1 MHKSAAEQGSRPKAQ
16 SAAIKLSKMP
26 EPAAASSHEQ
36 VQQPVQAEVPPSRE
50 WSTSTGD
57 SVDGEYM
64 LHLQF
69 RTNLERMDIA
79 SLLALSRISAKLGSN
94 IETMVQSELDSRPD
108 TQEAAPSVEVKSE
121 ESSSVSRP
129 PACQRFFIDIF

>member
-1 MHKSAAEQGSRPKAQ
+1 MKCWKHARALIQGGK
-16 SAAIKLSKMP
+16 
-26 EPAAASSHEQ
+26 EHEASPQHLGAL
-36 VQQPVQAEVPPSRE
+36 QAEVPPSRE

-64 LHLQF
+64 HLLQF
-69 RTNLERMDIA
+69 RTNLASMDTA

-94 IETMVQSELDSRPD
+94 IETMVQSELDSRPV

>member
-1 MHKSAAEQGSRPKAQ
+1 M
-16 SAAIKLSKMP
+16 
-26 EPAAASSHEQ
+26 
-36 VQQPVQAEVPPSRE
+36 
-50 WSTSTGD
+50 
-57 SVDGEYM
+57 GEYM

-94 IETMVQSELDSRPD
+94 IETMVQSELYSRHFS
-108 TQEAAPSVEVKSE
+108 QEAAPSVEVKSE